1 MSKLRLTQLRNER
14 GISQRALS
22 DRIGFSHAT
31 VSRIENGE
39 RKISTPQAAALAR
52 YFGVSVDYLL
62 GVSPEEMYEKMVRSL
77 KDFYK
82 ATPDYLALS
91 DEVTEPLRSKLE
103 LLFLIDELRD
113 PESLRVLLDLARLR
127 SAQEDFS

>member
-1 MSKLRLTQLRNER
+1 MNRLKQLRKERDLSVRGLALRVDISHTQLT
-14 GISQRALS
+14 
-22 DRIGFSHAT
+22 H
-31 VSRIENGE
+31 IENGKRNLTTE
-39 RKISTPQAAALAR
+39 NAQALAR

-91 DEVTEPLRSKLE
+91 EEVTEPLRSKLE
-103 LLFLIDELRD
+103 LLFLIDELQD

>member
-1 MSKLRLTQLRNER
+1 MNRLKQLRQERDLSVRGLALRVDISHTQLT
-14 GISQRALS
+14 
-22 DRIGFSHAT
+22 H
-31 VSRIENGE
+31 IENGKRNLTTE
-39 RKISTPQAAALAR
+39 NAQILAR

-62 GVSPEEMYEKMVRSL
+62 GVSPDEMYEKLVRSL

-103 LLFLIDELRD
+103 LHFLIDELQD

>member
-1 MSKLRLTQLRNER
+1 MNRLKQLRQERDLSVRGLALRVDISHTQLT
-14 GISQRALS
+14 
-22 DRIGFSHAT
+22 H
-31 VSRIENGE
+31 IENGKRNLTTE
-39 RKISTPQAAALAR
+39 NAQILAR

-91 DEVTEPLRSKLE
+91 EEVTEPLRSKLE
-103 LLFLIDELRD
+103 LLFLIDELQD

>member
-1 MSKLRLTQLRNER
+1 MNRLKQLRTDRDMSLRALADKTGIDFSTLAFYER
-14 GISQRALS
+14 GQRNFSVRTQAL
-22 DRIGFSHAT
+22 
-31 VSRIENGE
+31 
-39 RKISTPQAAALAR
+39 LAD
-52 YFGVSVDYLL
+52 FFHVSVDYLL

-103 LLFLIDELRD
+103 LLFLIDELQD